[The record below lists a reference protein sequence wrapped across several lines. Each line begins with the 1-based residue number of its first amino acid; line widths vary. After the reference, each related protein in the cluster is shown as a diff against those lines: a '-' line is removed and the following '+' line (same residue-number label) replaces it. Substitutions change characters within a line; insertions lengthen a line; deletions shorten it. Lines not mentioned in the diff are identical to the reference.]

1 MDEHTGEGSSSFLR
15 ATATRAGALLLAP
28 PRALARRLPRSL
40 DRFTPALLS
49 SSGLQRAAGDNLS
62 DAAANPPS
70 TSSGPSSSSSSSSSL
85 SSMRLPA
92 PISFLTSP
100 YLFTTLA
107 LAFFL
112 HRIRHLLPPRQAYT
126 AHARNHNPDLRRA
139 MHRATSPLVQIGIRL
154 PAILVMLRVAVALAA
169 AVAHVHG
176 SSLAWLVPLAD
187 GAPLAS
193 AADDRAALV
202 RPVCRVTL
210 RLLLWATA
218 WAGKGPLGALLAATS
233 PADVARALSHDALL
247 WSAYLAAAL
256 GLACETFVRALADD
270 SGVSQPLNLL
280 SFSFLLH
287 VHSSAARTASL
298 GSGLGLGGESPSSSS
313 SGSAARHAAVAA
325 AAADQD
331 ADDVLGL
338 ASAQLYIYLVTILL
352 ELATL
357 QLSYCAHFWNPPSST
372 APHRTRTSPRKYR
385 LPITALFS
393 LVQQA
398 FALRCFAVL
407 WGWVDA
413 SPERRM
419 LEADQFGTVWLNKVP
434 ELCFEVI
441 IASSVAV
448 KALAAAIRGE
458 ELSFDNLVGHPVMS
472 PTSEEDYPVAL
483 IKYVTH
489 LLSTTRLSGL
499 ALELHPL
506 DVLPLSLSIQLETL
520 GLVDPP
526 PCGDPRCELHGPALR
541 AQHERERARA
551 QGAGVVLGRA
561 GDVAFD
567 DGFAAL
573 APPGLGREVRRISVA
588 GTEGDDV
595 DAQHGGAGRRSTAS
609 LAHLEGERKNALW
622 RLLVLVARCALYV
635 VWRVASTVKRAA
647 RRAGYRGRRW
657 ARRAAA
663 VVGWRKDETALERRW
678 SAERGRRGDTPFPD
692 PVGDEPERAV
702 DAVDE
707 SDEDDDWA
715 PSGAS
720 ADDDDDD
727 GSSSSEWESDGDDVA
742 PRARRGRSPTLALD
756 ADEDDPPY
764 ALFVDA
770 NPDGDDGEA
779 LAPYLLAHQLART
792 SCGPLTRRRY
802 RALLPS
808 SSSGAH
814 SSRTSRATPLDSVE
828 ALSTAIAARRGE
840 VLARLPGV
848 RPAAEEL
855 EAARDKWRDER
866 ARFCVVCQVED
877 RTIVLWPCRCLCLCE
892 DCRASLADRATSGN
906 GGQQPGAPS
915 GGGGALCPTCR
926 SEVQGFSRIYV
937 P

>member
-1 MDEHTGEGSSSFLR
+1 
-15 ATATRAGALLLAP
+15 
-28 PRALARRLPRSL
+28 
-40 DRFTPALLS
+40 
-49 SSGLQRAAGDNLS
+49 
-62 DAAANPPS
+62 
-70 TSSGPSSSSSSSSSL
+70 
-85 SSMRLPA
+85 
-92 PISFLTSP
+92 
-100 YLFTTLA
+100 
-107 LAFFL
+107 
-112 HRIRHLLPPRQAYT
+112 
-126 AHARNHNPDLRRA
+126 
-139 MHRATSPLVQIGIRL
+139 
-154 PAILVMLRVAVALAA
+154 MLRVAVALAA

-176 SSLAWLVPLAD
+176 SSLAYLVAPLAD
-187 GAPLAS
+187 PHGSPPG
-193 AADDRAALV
+193 DDGRAAFV
-202 RPVCRVTL
+202 RPVCRAAL

-218 WAGKGPLGALLAATS
+218 WAGKGPLGALLAARA

-247 WSAYLAAAL
+247 WSAYLAAAF

-298 GSGLGLGGESPSSSS
+298 GGGFGLAGDDDVSPSSGAS
-313 SGSAARHAAVAA
+313 ARHAAVAA
-325 AAADQD
+325 AAHKD
-331 ADDVLGL
+331 ADDVIGL

-352 ELATL
+352 ELASL
-357 QLSYCAHFWNPPSST
+357 QLSYCAHFWNAPSLSAPGT
-372 APHRTRTSPRKYR
+372 AAPHRTRTSPRKYR

-398 FALRCFAVL
+398 FAMRSFAVL

-419 LEADQFGTVWLNKVP
+419 LESDQFGTVWLNKVP
-434 ELCFEVI
+434 ELCFEVVV
-441 IASSVAV
+441 ASSVAV

-526 PCGDPRCELHGPALR
+526 SCGDPLCDLHGPAVR
-541 AQHERERARA
+541 AQQERERARA

-561 GDVAFD
+561 GNVAFD
-567 DGFAAL
+567 DGPATL
-573 APPGLGREVRRISVA
+573 APPGLAREVRRISVA
-588 GTEGDDV
+588 GIEGDDA
-595 DAQHGGAGRRSTAS
+595 DAQHAGAGRRSTAS

-622 RLLVLVARCALYV
+622 RLIVLVARCALYV
-635 VWRVASTVKRAA
+635 VWRVATTVKRAA
-647 RRAGYRGRRW
+647 RRAAYRGSRW

-663 VVGWRKDETALERRW
+663 VFGWKKDETALERRW
-678 SAERGRRGDTPFPD
+678 SAERRRRGDTPLAAA
-692 PVGDEPERAV
+692 PVVELERAAEE
-702 DAVDE
+702 DGE
-707 SDEDDDWA
+707 STDDEDWV
-715 PSGAS
+715 PSSAS
-720 ADDDDDD
+720 AEGDDDD
-727 GSSSSEWESDGDDVA
+727 GPSSSEWESDVDDTSSRVC
-742 PRARRGRSPTLALD
+742 RGRSPTPAPD
-756 ADEDDPPY
+756 ADDADVPY
-764 ALFVDA
+764 ALFADA
-770 NPDGDDGEA
+770 GPDGEA
-779 LAPYLLAHQLART
+779 LAPYLLAHQVART
-792 SCGPLTRRRY
+792 ASRPLTRRRY
-802 RALLPS
+802 RSLLPS
-808 SSSGAH
+808 SSSGAA
-814 SSRTSRATPLDSVE
+814 SSRTSHAPPHDPVE

-840 VLARLPGV
+840 VLASLPGV

-892 DCRASLADRATSGN
+892 DCRASLADRATGGN

-915 GGGGALCPTCR
+915 SGGGALCPTCR